1 MIVKIAKGALALLL
15 ALGMAGCTSGTTTP
29 TDSPIANLPNPMV
42 SVDSADAFSAAGVNI
57 DAPADATDVS
67 YYIISGTLAGV
78 QFTYD
83 GEEYTYRASA
93 KDSNISGIYY
103 ELTAQCIVMVE
114 CDGFCVDATVYAAE
128 DKGKLV
134 EWEHDGIHYALWHAG
149 DTDDEKLTA
158 ALTGVMARTFSG
170 VQSDPV
176 SASLDFSKDGECE
189 VDLDGDGLAE
199 KVSIVAQ
206 SGEPYMIQDYCTLS
220 VKDASGA
227 EHTMNLQIQWAM
239 MATAYDFDADG
250 RTELFISGDME
261 SDDFVSYVIRFDGS
275 ELILAAP
282 EVPYD
287 NSGDMLIDVEPG
299 TPQTEE
305 PSFYGYIDT
314 VNDGSLTVNQTL
326 DILGTRGGSTTYLMD
341 ADSFRFAKDPS
352 APWVFRFDTN
362 NTEDWEYM
370 GMETSAEFPVRMDGT
385 QEDATLPIGTEI
397 AITEIS
403 LDGEE
408 YVCRFV
414 TRAGEEGIIRVTFVN
429 TDTDY
434 GCYINGV
441 SEYDCFT
448 VLHYAG

>member
-158 ALTGVMARTFSG
+158 ALTGVMARTFNG

-199 KVSIVAQ
+199 KVSIAAQ
-206 SGEPYMIQDYCTLS
+206 SGEQYMIQDYCTLS

-227 EHTMNLQIQWAM
+227 EHTMNLQIQWATI
-239 MATAYDFDADG
+239 ATAYDFDADG
-250 RTELFISGDME
+250 GFDEQFFMYYEDTDLSFRMKAGGGKIMYCPDSIVRHIHTGSSTEWSPFFTYHVYRNKLLFLYKNFNKKLFFMY
-261 SDDFVSYVIRFDGS
+261 FIR
-275 ELILAAP
+275 
-282 EVPYD
+282 
-287 NSGDMLIDVEPG
+287 
-299 TPQTEE
+299 Q
-305 PSFYGYIDT
+305 YID
-314 VNDGSLTVNQTL
+314 GMRSK
-326 DILGTRGGSTTYLMD
+326 DIQKKRGCKDAYKIAFKKEKGITYQ
-341 ADSFRFAKDPS
+341 A
-352 APWVFRFDTN
+352 
-362 NTEDWEYM
+362 
-370 GMETSAEFPVRMDGT
+370 
-385 QEDATLPIGTEI
+385 
-397 AITEIS
+397 
-403 LDGEE
+403 
-408 YVCRFV
+408 
-414 TRAGEEGIIRVTFVN
+414 
-429 TDTDY
+429 
-434 GCYINGV
+434 
-441 SEYDCFT
+441 
-448 VLHYAG
+448 

>member
-1 MIVKIAKGALALLL
+1 MIKKIAKGALALLL

-57 DAPADATDVS
+57 DAPADATNVS

-158 ALTGVMARTFSG
+158 ALTGVMARTFGG

-199 KVSIVAQ
+199 KVSIAAQ
-206 SGEPYMIQDYCTLS
+206 SGEQYMIQDYCTLS

-227 EHTMNLQIQWAM
+227 EHTMNLQIQWATI
-239 MATAYDFDADG
+239 ATAYDFDADG

-305 PSFYGYIDT
+305 PSF
-314 VNDGSLTVNQTL
+314 
-326 DILGTRGGSTTYLMD
+326 
-341 ADSFRFAKDPS
+341 
-352 APWVFRFDTN
+352 
-362 NTEDWEYM
+362 
-370 GMETSAEFPVRMDGT
+370 
-385 QEDATLPIGTEI
+385 
-397 AITEIS
+397 
-403 LDGEE
+403 
-408 YVCRFV
+408 
-414 TRAGEEGIIRVTFVN
+414 
-429 TDTDY
+429 
-434 GCYINGV
+434 
-441 SEYDCFT
+441 
-448 VLHYAG
+448 

>member
-15 ALGMAGCTSGTTTP
+15 ALGMAGCTSGTSTP

-42 SVDSADAFSAAGVNI
+42 SVDSADAFSAAGVAI

-93 KDSNISGIYY
+93 KDDNISGIYY

-227 EHTMNLQIQWAM
+227 EHTMNLQIQWATI
-239 MATAYDFDADG
+239 ATAYDFDADG

-287 NSGDMLIDVEPG
+287 NSDNVLIDVEPG

-305 PSFYGYIDT
+305 PSFYGCIEV

-341 ADSFRFAKDPS
+341 ADAFRFAKDPS
-352 APWVFRFDTN
+352 APWVFKFDTN
-362 NTEDWEYM
+362 NAEDWEYM

-414 TRAGEEGIIRVTFVN
+414 TRAGEEGTIRVTFVN